1 MTYLPVFTIVKN
13 YCSLAFTMSTKPIT
27 IKEIAKIL
35 NISPSSVSRG
45 LHDHPSIGAVTRE
58 KIKELAKSLNYEPN
72 NAAILFQKGKTYTIG
87 VILPEL
93 SEYFFST
100 AISAIEDEALKRNY
114 TVIFAQSHDDYQ
126 QEVKLVDKMKNQ
138 RVDGLL
144 VSISKDTSRY
154 DHFERLSNFNIP
166 VVFFDRIPPLKNIHY
181 VACSLEKATIKAVNY
196 LLKKGHR
203 TIGMINGPATLF
215 ASEERKD
222 GYMQA
227 VTFNRLKF
235 DPSLVI
241 NCDLTEK
248 STIDAATKFVNHKR
262 KPTAIVAFNDYVA
275 LFLIKYFKKINATKD
290 FDVVSYANLPIISYL
305 DHPPVASVEQYP
317 YLQGQKAA
325 NILLDLINSP
335 NTEKQAF
342 YNTVVES
349 DLIVNEEIV

>member
-1 MTYLPVFTIVKN
+1 MQ
-13 YCSLAFTMSTKPIT
+13 SKPTT

-35 NISPSSVSRG
+35 NLSPSSVSRG

-93 SEYFFST
+93 AEHFFST

-114 TVIFAQSHDDYQ
+114 TVIFAQSHDDFDK
-126 QEVKLVDKMKNQ
+126 EMRLVDKMKNQ

-144 VSISKDTSRY
+144 VSITKDTSSF
-154 DHFERLSNFNIP
+154 DHFERLKAFNIP
-166 VVFFDRIPPLKNIHY
+166 VVFFDRIPPIKNVHY
-181 VACSLEKATIKAVNY
+181 VACTLENATTKAVNY

-203 TIGMINGPATLF
+203 TIGMINGPSTLF
-215 ASEERKD
+215 ASGERRD

-227 VTFNRLKF
+227 INFNRLKF
-235 DPSLVI
+235 DPSLVT

-248 STIDAATKFVNHKR
+248 GTVDAAEQLINHKR
-262 KPTAIVAFNDYVA
+262 KPSAIVAFNDYVA
-275 LFLIKYFKKINATKD
+275 LFLIKYLKKRNLADKID
-290 FDVVSYANLPIISYL
+290 IVSYANLPLMDYL
-305 DHPPVASVEQYP
+305 DYSPIASVEQYP

-325 NILLDLINSP
+325 NILLDLISNP
-335 NTEKQAF
+335 NAENQAF
-342 YNTVVES
+342 YNTLVES
-349 DLIVNEEIV
+349 DLVVNEK

>member
-1 MTYLPVFTIVKN
+1 
-13 YCSLAFTMSTKPIT
+13 MSAKPTT

-58 KIKELAKSLNYEPN
+58 KIKQLAQSLNYQPN

-93 SEYFFST
+93 SEHFFST
-100 AISAIEDEALKRNY
+100 AISAIEDEALKKNY
-114 TVIFAQSHDDYQ
+114 TVIFAQSHDDYE
-126 QEVKLVDKMKNQ
+126 QEVKLVEKMKNQ

-144 VSISKDTSRY
+144 VSISKDTSKF
-154 DHFERLSNFNIP
+154 DHFERLNSFNIP
-166 VVFFDRIPPLKNIHY
+166 VVFFDRIPPFKNVHY
-181 VACSLEKATIKAVNY
+181 VACSIENATVKAVNY

-203 TIGMINGPATLF
+203 TIGMINGPTTLF
-215 ASEERKD
+215 ASEERKE

-227 VTFNRLKF
+227 ITFNRLKF
-235 DPSLVI
+235 DPSLIV

-248 STIDAATKFVNHKR
+248 GTIEAANQFINHKR
-262 KPTAIVAFNDYVA
+262 KPTAIVTFNDYVA
-275 LFLIKYFKKINATKD
+275 LFLIKYLKKANVVNE
-290 FDVVSYANLPIISYL
+290 FDVVSFANLPFISYL
-305 DHPPVASVEQYP
+305 DHTPIASIEQYP

-335 NTEKQAF
+335 NPESQAY
-342 YNTVVES
+342 YNTLVES
-349 DLIVNEEIV
+349 DLVINSEKL

>member
-1 MTYLPVFTIVKN
+1 MQ
-13 YCSLAFTMSTKPIT
+13 SKPTT

-35 NISPSSVSRG
+35 NLSPSSVSRG

-93 SEYFFST
+93 AEHFFST

-114 TVIFAQSHDDYQ
+114 TVIFAQSHDNFDK
-126 QEVKLVDKMKNQ
+126 EMRLVDKMKNQ

-144 VSISKDTSRY
+144 VSITKDTSSFE
-154 DHFERLSNFNIP
+154 HFEKLKAFNIP
-166 VVFFDRIPPLKNIHY
+166 VVFFDRIPPVKNVHY
-181 VACSLEKATIKAVNY
+181 VACTLENATTKAVNY

-203 TIGMINGPATLF
+203 TIGMINGPSTLF
-215 ASEERKD
+215 ASGERKD

-227 VTFNRLKF
+227 INFNRLKF
-235 DPSLVI
+235 DPSLVT

-248 STIDAATKFVNHKR
+248 GTIEAAEQLINHKR
-262 KPTAIVAFNDYVA
+262 KPSAIVAFNDYVA
-275 LFLIKYFKKINATKD
+275 LFLIKYLKKQNLADKID
-290 FDVVSYANLPIISYL
+290 IVSYANLPLMDYL
-305 DHPPVASVEQYP
+305 DYSPIASVEQYP

-325 NILLDLINSP
+325 NILLDLISNP
-335 NTEKQAF
+335 NAENQAF
-342 YNTVVES
+342 YNTLVES
-349 DLIVNEEIV
+349 DLVVNEK

>member
-1 MTYLPVFTIVKN
+1 MQSKPV
-13 YCSLAFTMSTKPIT
+13 T

-58 KIKELAKSLNYEPN
+58 KIKQLAKSLNYEPN

-93 SEYFFST
+93 SEHFFST
-100 AISAIEDEALKRNY
+100 AISAIEDEALKKNY
-114 TVIFAQSHDDYQ
+114 TVIFAQSHDDYEK
-126 QEVKLVDKMKNQ
+126 EVHLVEKMKNQ

-144 VSISKDTSRY
+144 VSISKGTTKF
-154 DHFERLSNFNIP
+154 DHFEKLSAFNIP
-166 VVFFDRIPPLKNIHY
+166 VVFFDRIPPFKNIHY
-181 VACSLEKATIKAVNY
+181 VACSIESATIKAVNY

-203 TIGMINGPATLF
+203 TIVMINGPTTLF
-215 ASEERKD
+215 ASEERKE

-227 VTFNRLKF
+227 ITFNRLKF

-248 STIDAATKFVNHKR
+248 GTIDAANQFLNHKR

-275 LFLIKYFKKINATKD
+275 LFLIKYLKQLKVIEE

-305 DHPPVASVEQYP
+305 DHSPIASVEQYP

-335 NTEKQAF
+335 KSENQAF
-342 YNTVVES
+342 YNTIVES
-349 DLIVNEEIV
+349 DLIINEIEDSDI

>member
-1 MTYLPVFTIVKN
+1 MQ
-13 YCSLAFTMSTKPIT
+13 SKPTT

-35 NISPSSVSRG
+35 NLSPSSVSRG

-58 KIKELAKSLNYEPN
+58 RIKELAKSLNYEPN

-93 SEYFFST
+93 SEHFFST
-100 AISAIEDEALKRNY
+100 AISAIEDEALKKNY
-114 TVIFAQSHDDYQ
+114 TVIFAQSHDDFDK
-126 QEVKLVDKMKNQ
+126 EVRLVDKMKNQ

-144 VSISKDTSRY
+144 VSITKDTSKF
-154 DHFERLSNFNIP
+154 DHFEKLKAFNIP
-166 VVFFDRIPPLKNIHY
+166 VVFFDRIPPFKNVHY
-181 VACSLEKATIKAVNY
+181 VACSLESATIKAVNF

-203 TIGMINGPATLF
+203 TIGLINGPNTLF
-215 ASEERKD
+215 ASVERKD

-227 VTFNRLKF
+227 INFNSLKF

-241 NCDLTEK
+241 NCDLTEEG
-248 STIDAATKFVNHKR
+248 TIDAAIQLINHKS

-275 LFLIKYFKKINATKD
+275 LFLIRYLRKQNLADSID
-290 FDVVSYANLPIISYL
+290 IVSYANLPIMDFLEYSPI
-305 DHPPVASVEQYP
+305 ASVEQNP

-335 NTEKQAF
+335 NTESHAF
-342 YNTVVES
+342 YNTIVES
-349 DLIVNEEIV
+349 DLVINR